1 MFKQVENLIY
11 KNLTICPYCFWI
23 KSFYLWLFNLWLFNF
38 WLFNFW
44 LFNFWVIAS
53 FQFLRNIFNA
63 LISNLPHC
71 ELVMDRNR

>member
-38 WLFNFW
+38 W
-44 LFNFWVIAS
+44 VIAS

-71 ELVMDRNR
+71 ELVMGRNR

>member
-1 MFKQVENLIY
+1 MLNQVENLIY

-23 KSFYLWLFNLWLFNF
+23 KSFYLWLFNLW
-38 WLFNFW
+38 
-44 LFNFWVIAS
+44 VIAF

-71 ELVMDRNR
+71 GLVMDRNR